1 MVGIGNEKQK
11 DGDPNYLTVRSTVRT
26 IVHDANGTSGLR
38 RVCSA
43 FKNMYTG
50 GFMRISK
57 RALNSTITWYIYW
70 FAFIVGRFMK
80 Q

>member
-1 MVGIGNEKQK
+1 M
-11 DGDPNYLTVRSTVRT
+11 
-26 IVHDANGTSGLR
+26 HDANGTSGLR